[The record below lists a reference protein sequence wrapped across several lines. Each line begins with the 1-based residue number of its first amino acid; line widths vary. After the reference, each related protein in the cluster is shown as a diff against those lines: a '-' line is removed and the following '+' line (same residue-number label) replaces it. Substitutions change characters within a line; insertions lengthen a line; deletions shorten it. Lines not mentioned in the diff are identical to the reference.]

1 MFDFINMDKNE
12 IVDSSIDKSRDEKN
26 VTKIATGYAATGTAQ
41 VMTQKAASTYA
52 KPSTYT
58 GNRNLFDSGVA
69 KANAKKELFSSEK
82 TVLDPYTGDKLV
94 LTKSE
99 AKALY
104 GENWTSHLAE
114 SDHIKPLEKVFNDSK
129 NNVWNTTED
138 IKNAANSPDNM
149 QVMSRKVNN
158 AKRSKTNEELLRD
171 EKYLQSKGIKVSEK
185 NKEAGIKKGEAAS
198 KSIDKQLNKS
208 AVKNV
213 VKTGHE
219 AGMAGAKSAGV
230 TTLTVSGIMNM
241 VSVIKGEKKAED
253 AVIDTIKDGG
263 KAAVTGYAMTGGLTV
278 ASHSLSNSTSKLVQ
292 GLTKSNV
299 PGKVITA
306 VIVTGDTFK
315 KWGNGEITTQEC
327 LIELGD
333 KGLNMATMGYSMAIG
348 QALIPI
354 PIVGGAVGALVGSLL
369 TSAYYKDL
377 INTLKMNE
385 IEHQERLRIIE
396 ECNKAAEQTKKYRE
410 ELESYLESYFLEYRE
425 CFDNALNDM
434 HFAFQIGDA
443 EGVIAASNSI
453 TEKLGGI
460 VNYRNVEEFKGFLD
474 SNTVDEF

>member
-1 MFDFINMDKNE
+1 MFDFIKKDKNE
-12 IVDSSIDKSRDEKN
+12 IVDERIGKSGDEETTKN
-26 VTKIATGYAATGTAQ
+26 IAAGYAATGTAQ
-41 VMTQKAASTYA
+41 VMTQKAASTFA

-69 KANAKKELFSSEK
+69 KANAKRELFSSGNIVK
-82 TVLDPYTGDKLV
+82 DPYTGDTLV
-94 LTKSE
+94 LTQRE
-99 AKALY
+99 AKSLY
-104 GENWTSHLAE
+104 GPNWARHVVE
-114 SDHIKPLEKVFNDSK
+114 IDHIVPIKKIFEKFK
-129 NNVWNTTED
+129 NNPWVTTD
-138 IKNAANSPDNM
+138 NIKDSTNSPDNL
-149 QVMSRKVNN
+149 QGTSRQVNN
-158 AKRSKTNEELLRD
+158 AKRDRSNEEFLRD
-171 EKYLQSKGIKVSEK
+171 KKYLKEKDINISDK
-185 NKEAGIKKGEAAS
+185 NKEAGIKKGEATS
-198 KSIDKQLNKS
+198 KSIDKKLNKS

-230 TTLTVSGIMNM
+230 TAVTVSGIMNM

-253 AVIDTIKDGG
+253 AVTDTIKDGG

-292 GLTKSNV
+292 GLAKSNV

-327 LIELGD
+327 LIQLGD

-396 ECNKAAEQTKKYRE
+396 ECNKAADQTKKYRE

-434 HFAFQIGDA
+434 HFAFKIGDA
-443 EGVIAASNSI
+443 DGVIAASNSI
-453 TEKLGGI
+453 TDKLGGK